1 MSIRAC
7 LREPLKYF
15 LNLDEA
21 EISARIAGA
30 LTDVGLD
37 PSYAVRFPHQL
48 SGGQQQRVA
57 IARAI
62 ITCPSLIVLD
72 EPTSA
77 LDVSVRGQILKVLLS
92 LQEKYKLAYLFISH
106 DISVVRKMSHEI
118 AVMYRGLIVERAST
132 DQLFAAPLHPYTQA
146 LLAAVP
152 IPDPGKRR
160 GRAVLEGEVASTLG
174 PMVGCSFADRCP
186 IKESNCSH
194 VTPLLGA
201 KRVGHQVACHLVPDV
216 PVAS

>member
-1 MSIRAC
+1 MSIRSC

-15 LNLDEA
+15 LDLREA
-21 EISARIAGA
+21 EMSARIAEA

-37 PSYAVRFPHQL
+37 PSYAARFPHQL

-62 ITCPSLIVLD
+62 ITRPSLIVLD

-77 LDVSVRGQILKVLLS
+77 LDVSVRGQILKVLID
-92 LQEKYKLAYLFISH
+92 LQEKYALAYLFISH

-118 AVMYRGLIVERAST
+118 AVMYRGLIVERGTT
-132 DQLFAAPLHPYTQA
+132 DRLFAAPLHPYTQA

-152 IPDPGKRR
+152 IPDPSKKR
-160 GRAVLEGEVASTLG
+160 GRTVLEGEVASTLG
-174 PMVGCSFADRCP
+174 QMVGCSFTDRCP
-186 IKESNCSH
+186 IKESVCLR
-194 VTPLLGA
+194 VTPPLAA
-201 KRVGHQVACHLVPDV
+201 KREAHQVACHLVPDAAV
-216 PVAS
+216 TS